1 MNKIFALIVLGM
13 SMVSCGFL
21 DLQPIDTYTVE
32 NTYSAPADFE
42 LAIAGVYDAQQ
53 ALYYDGECWFRTSF
67 IRGDEVRAG
76 SGGTNARGIS
86 TFTETSSVPA
96 LEYAYEDFWQIISR
110 ANIILDKIDPVEF
123 LDQAQKDH
131 IKGEAYALRGWAYYT
146 LAWQFG
152 GMPLID
158 TEISLGSTMLT
169 PRSTQEET
177 IAFAAEDLRLAA
189 GLLPEKW
196 KGGNVGRLTKYA
208 ALAALGRLY
217 MFTHDFRAAENCF
230 RQVIDSGLYD
240 MEEHYVDCFMDS
252 HDNGKERVWEV
263 QFCGGQKG
271 EGNKFITGL
280 LPEGYNTAGNSDAL
294 MPFNGYSSA
303 MRIALDLMACYE
315 EGDIRKGVSTVT
327 GIEVNG
333 VTESYYS
340 YILKYVHWDEYTP
353 QAKDDWANNLPVI
366 RYTDVLMMYAEA
378 LNEQAYSANGEALSI
393 LNRVRARA
401 GLAPRTAADLPDQET
416 FREALRAERRVEF
429 AFEGYRW
436 HDLLRWDTAM
446 QAMLIHFKYAD
457 NAGSYSMADHNRL
470 FPIPYAEI
478 LRYDNPKVMWQ
489 NPGY

>member
-1 MNKIFALIVLGM
+1 MKRILVQFITIISV
-13 SMVSCGFL
+13 VSCNFL
-21 DLQPIDTYTVE
+21 DLMPIDTYTVE
-32 NTYSAPADFE
+32 NTYKAPADFE

-53 ALYYDGECWFRTSF
+53 SLYYDGECWFRTSF

-76 SGGTNARGIS
+76 SGGTHAKGIS

-96 LEYAYEDFWQIISR
+96 LENAYKRFWQIINR
-110 ANIILDKIDPVEF
+110 ANLILDKIDPVKF
-123 LDQAQKDH
+123 LDESAKRH

-158 TEISLGSTMLT
+158 TEITLGSTMLT
-169 PRSTQEET
+169 PRSTQSET
-177 IAFAAEDLRLAA
+177 IDFAAEDLRLAI

-196 KGGNVGRLTKYA
+196 EGKNLGRVTKYA
-208 ALAALGRLY
+208 ALSALGRLY
-217 MFTHDFRAAENCF
+217 MFTHDYRAAENCF
-230 RQVIDSGLYD
+230 KQVIDSGLYE
-240 MEEHYVDCFMDS
+240 MEENYVDCFTDS

-263 QFCGGQKG
+263 QFCGGQRG

-280 LPEGYNTAGNSDAL
+280 LPEGYNTAGNPDEL

-303 MRIALDLMACYE
+303 MMIALDLMDCYE
-315 EGDIRKGVSTVT
+315 TGDIRKDVSTVT
-327 GIEVNG
+327 NIEING
-333 VTESYYS
+333 VMERVYS
-340 YILKYVHWDEYTP
+340 YIIKYVHWDEYKP
-353 QAKDDWANNLPVI
+353 QAKDDWANNLPII

-378 LNEQAYSANGEALSI
+378 LNEQAYSAGGEAFVI
-393 LNRVRARA
+393 LNKVRERA
-401 GLAPRTAADLPDQET
+401 GLAPKTASELHDQDS
-416 FREALRAERRVEF
+416 FRKALMAERRVEF

-457 NAGSYSMADHNRL
+457 NAGSYSMASHNKL

-478 LRYDNPKVMWQ
+478 LRYDNPSVMWQ